1 MTRGRFVTTF
11 VLATAMVTP
20 AAAQGPGRPITLDGV
35 AEQVV
40 RRNLAIEAAR
50 HRLDAARA
58 EQIGA
63 RLRPNPS
70 LTVGGDSLKMTGPTP
85 AGQLYEV
92 VTTYSHPIELG
103 GKRERR
109 VEVADL
115 TVAVAEAQ
123 VADVVHQRLVEA
135 KRTFY
140 EGLLA
145 RDALERARA
154 IHKGYEDF
162 VALTQARFE
171 EGDVAEG
178 EVIKA
183 RVEGARAGLAVTQ
196 AQLALRQAIIRL
208 LDLLGETE
216 VDPDQPL
223 VGDLVAPPAPPSL
236 LELKEIASRERPS
249 LVAVQRAADLATRR
263 VALERAR
270 ATPDV
275 SPYLG
280 YHRIGEN
287 NTALLGISVPL
298 PFTDRNQGGITKA
311 VAEEKTARAEVVL
324 HRNRTLA
331 ELESAWAAWQT
342 ARTRVQVLETALLRQ
357 AEESRDIAQTAYREG
372 ATGLLELL
380 EAQRTLT
387 DVRHEYARSLYEAQ
401 VSRLAVELAVGREL
415 PR

>member
-1 MTRGRFVTTF
+1 MTPGRFATAL
-11 VLATAMVTP
+11 VLVVAMVTP
-20 AAAQGPGRPITLDGV
+20 AAAQRPRGPITLDGV
-35 AEQVV
+35 VERVV
-40 RRNLAIEAAR
+40 QRNLAVEAAR

-58 EQIGA
+58 EQIAA

-70 LTVGGDSLKMTGPTP
+70 LTVGADNLKMSGPTS
-85 AGQLYEV
+85 AGELYEV
-92 VTTYSHPIELG
+92 STTYSHPIELG

-109 VEVADL
+109 LEVADL
-115 TVAVAEAQ
+115 TVTVAEAQ

-135 KRTFY
+135 KRAFY

-145 RDALERARA
+145 RDAVDRARI
-154 IHKGYEDF
+154 IHKGYEEL
-162 VALTQARFE
+162 VTLTQARFE

-183 RVEGARAGLAVTQ
+183 RLEQARADTVVAQ
-196 AQLALRQAIIRL
+196 AQLTLRQAIIRL
-208 LDLLGETE
+208 LDLLGEAE
-216 VDPDQPL
+216 FDPERPL
-223 VGDLVAPPAPPSL
+223 VGDLVVPPAPPPL
-236 LELKEIASRERPS
+236 AELRETASRERPS
-249 LVAVQRAADLATRR
+249 LVALERAADLAARR

-280 YHRIGEN
+280 YRRVGEN
-287 NTALLGISVPL
+287 NTALFGITIPL
-298 PFTDRNQGGITKA
+298 PFTDRNQGGIARA
-311 VAEEKTARAEVVL
+311 VAEEKTARAEASL
-324 HRNRTLA
+324 HRNRVLA

-342 ARTRVQVLETALLRQ
+342 ARARVQALETALLRQ

-372 ATGLLELL
+372 AIGLLEFL

-401 VSRLAVELAVGREL
+401 ASRLAVELALGREL

>member
-1 MTRGRFVTTF
+1 MTRRRF
-11 VLATAMVTP
+11 ATAVVVVVAMVTP
-20 AAAQGPGRPITLDGV
+20 VAAQRPNGPISLDGV
-35 AEQVV
+35 VERVIQ
-40 RRNLAIEAAR
+40 RNLAVEAAR

-70 LTVGGDSLKMTGPTP
+70 LTVGADSLKISGPTP
-85 AGQLYEV
+85 TGQLYEV

-109 VEVADL
+109 LEVADL

-135 KRTFY
+135 KRVFY

-145 RDALERARA
+145 RDAVERART
-154 IHKGYEDF
+154 ILQGYEDL

-183 RVEGARAGLAVTQ
+183 RLERARAATAVAQ

-208 LDLLGETE
+208 LDLLGEAE
-216 VDPDQPL
+216 FDPERPL
-223 VGDLVAPPAPPSL
+223 VGDLVAPPAPPAL
-236 LELKEIASRERPS
+236 AKLKDTASRERPS
-249 LVAVQRAADLATRR
+249 LVAIERTADLATRR

-275 SPYLG
+275 APYLG
-280 YHRIGEN
+280 YHRLGEN
-287 NTALLGISVPL
+287 NTALFGITIPL
-298 PFTDRNQGGITKA
+298 PFTDRNQGGIARA
-311 VAEEKTARAEVVL
+311 VAEEKTARAEAAL
-324 HRNRTLA
+324 HRNRVLA
-331 ELESAWAAWQT
+331 ELESAWVAWQT
-342 ARTRVQVLETALLRQ
+342 ARARVQVLETALLRQ
-357 AEESRDIAQTAYREG
+357 AEESRDIAQTGYREG
-372 ATGLLELL
+372 AIGLLELL
-380 EAQRTLT
+380 EAQRTLA

-401 VSRLAVELAVGREL
+401 VNRLSVELAVGREL
-415 PR
+415 P

>member
-1 MTRGRFVTTF
+1 MTPGRFVTAL
-11 VLATAMVTP
+11 VLIAAMVMP
-20 AAAQGPGRPITLDGV
+20 AAAQSPRGPITLDAV
-35 AEQVV
+35 MERVV
-40 RRNLAIEAAR
+40 QRNLAVEAAR

-58 EQIGA
+58 EQIAA

-70 LTVGGDSLKMTGPTP
+70 LTLGADQLKMSGPTP
-85 AGQLYEV
+85 AGELYEV
-92 VTTYSHPIELG
+92 TTTYSHPIELG

-109 VEVADL
+109 LAVADL

-123 VADVVHQRLVEA
+123 VADVVLQRLVEA
-135 KRTFY
+135 KRVFY

-145 RDALERARA
+145 RDAVERART
-154 IHKGYEDF
+154 IHKGYEEL

-183 RVEGARAGLAVTQ
+183 RLERARAGTAVAQ
-196 AQLALRQAIIRL
+196 AQLTLRQATIRL
-208 LDLLGETE
+208 LDSLGEAE
-216 VDPDQPL
+216 FDAERRL
-223 VGDLVAPPAPPSL
+223 VGDLVAPPAPPPMA
-236 LELKEIASRERPS
+236 ELRETASRERPS
-249 LVAVQRAADLATRR
+249 LVAVERTADLAARR

-280 YHRIGEN
+280 YHRVGEN
-287 NTALLGISVPL
+287 NTALFGITIPL
-298 PFTDRNQGGITKA
+298 PFTDRNQGGIARA
-311 VAEEKTARAEVVL
+311 VAEEKTARAEASL
-324 HRNRTLA
+324 HRNRVLA

-342 ARTRVQVLETALLRQ
+342 ARARVQVLETALLRQ
-357 AEESRDIAQTAYREG
+357 AEESRDIAQAAYREG
-372 ATGLLELL
+372 AIGLLEFL

-401 VSRLAVELAVGREL
+401 ASRLAVELAVGREL
-415 PR
+415 PQ